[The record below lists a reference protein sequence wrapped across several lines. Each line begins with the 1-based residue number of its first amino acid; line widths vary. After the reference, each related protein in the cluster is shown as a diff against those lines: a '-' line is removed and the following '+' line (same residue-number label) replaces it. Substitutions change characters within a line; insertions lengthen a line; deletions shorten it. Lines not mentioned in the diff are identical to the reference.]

1 MSVIVGTA
9 EGYILPRV
17 RLADNDVVSTIV
29 EVTEGYILLRMCLGG
44 SVVSIVVER
53 VNIVNMLAEIADVVG
68 CSVLYFCVEGGGH
81 SNE

>member
-29 EVTEGYILLRMCLGG
+29 EVTEGYILLRMCLVDTLQLVG
-44 SVVSIVVER
+44 STQCDSDDIWIHEYKYCNSVEAR
-53 VNIVNMLAEIADVVG
+53 NIN
-68 CSVLYFCVEGGGH
+68 CV
-81 SNE
+81 